1 MRLFRDFIGRVINN
15 GLSGRIMT
23 LDSIETAYE
32 NINFQKFIAEKTKLF
47 LSSPTNYF
55 VSNVDAAKLGVLG
68 FLNTKDIEEIIEIGG
83 GAGIDFFTACHYV
96 DCQKRWTIYETK
108 EMCEAVLSCGISH
121 PRLKFASDI
130 SSLSS
135 EVGFDKKV
143 LYLNSSIQYLPNPLA
158 QLRFLL
164 ELGPKKIGMIR
175 TPLCEIGREFDYCQE
190 SRLADNGPQVTLRP
204 QVDAVVKVNVR
215 ILPVF
220 MIRELLRE
228 YGYRIV
234 LEESSASNF
243 GISSR
248 FSRSDVKNYLLL
260 AEKL

>member
-96 DCQKRWTIYETK
+96 DCQKAWTIYETK
-108 EMCEAVLSCGISH
+108 EMCEAVLSHGISH
-121 PRLKFASDI
+121 PRLKFRSDI
-130 SSLSS
+130 SELSS
-135 EVGFDKKV
+135 EVGFDRKV

-175 TPLCEIGREFDYCQE
+175 TPLCEIGREFEYRQE